1 MEKKVFVSGCFDLL
15 HSGHIAFLKEASR
28 FGKVYVSIGSDST
41 IYDLKGRYPVN
52 SQEERR
58 YMLEA
63 VKYVHECRIGQGEG
77 IMDFEQDFLQIKP
90 DIFVVNEDG
99 DSFRKKDLCKAHQT
113 EYKVLKRIPEKDLP
127 ARSTTALRKETEF
140 PYRIDLSGG
149 WLDQPYVSK
158 YGSGPVVVFS
168 IEPTIEFNLRSGMAT
183 SSRNKA
189 LEVWGGKVPNGDAVK
204 NAQILFALENFPGKE
219 EISGSQDHLGLLL
232 PGINYLYYS
241 GEYWPSR
248 IDSMH
253 EEEVLHFLEDAIYM
267 VPLSPRSSGYSVLE
281 NTQISEEAVKDLA
294 SASESVWESLKEKSI
309 QKLGAAVRQ
318 SFEAQ
323 IRMFPNMIE
332 PEISK
337 VINNYRDTALGYK
350 LSGAGGGGY
359 LILIS
364 DQEVPGAIRV
374 KIRRKNDL

>member
-41 IYDLKGRYPVN
+41 IHDLKGRYPVN
-52 SQEERR
+52 SQEERK

-77 IMDFEQDFLQIKP
+77 IMDFEQDFLEIKP

-99 DSFRKKDLCKAHQT
+99 DSFRKKDLCKTHYT

-127 ARSTTALRKETEF
+127 ARSTTALRKETDF

-158 YGSGPVVVFS
+158 LGSGPVVVFS

-189 LEVWGGKVPNGDAVK
+189 LEVWGGKVPYGDAVK
-204 NAQILFALENFPGKE
+204 NAKILFALENFPGKE
-219 EISGSQDHLGLLL
+219 EISGSQDHLALLL

-241 GEYWPSR
+241 GEYWPSK

-253 EEEVLHFLEDAIYM
+253 KEEVLQFLEDAIYL

-281 NTQISEEAVKDLA
+281 NTQISEEAVNDLA
-294 SASESVWESLKEKSI
+294 SASESVWESLSEKSI
-309 QKLGAAVRQ
+309 QKLGAAVLQ

-323 IRMFPNMIE
+323 IRMFPNMID

-337 VINNYRDTALGYK
+337 VINNYRDAALGYK

-364 DQEVPGAIRV
+364 DQEIPGAIRV
-374 KIRRKNDL
+374 RIRRKNDL

>member
-52 SQEERR
+52 SQEERK

-77 IMDFEQDFLQIKP
+77 IMDFEQDFLEIKP

-113 EYKVLKRIPEKDLP
+113 EYKVLKRTPEKDLP
-127 ARSTTALRKETEF
+127 ARSTTALRKETDF

-158 YGSGPVVVFS
+158 LGSGPVVVFS

-189 LEVWGGKVPNGDAVK
+189 LEVWGGKVPHGDAVK

-232 PGINYLYYS
+232 PGINYLYYN
-241 GEYWPSR
+241 GEYWPSK
-248 IDSMH
+248 INSMH
-253 EEEVLHFLEDAIYM
+253 EEEVLQFLEDAIYL

-294 SASESVWESLKEKSI
+294 LASESVWESLKEKSI
-309 QKLGAAVRQ
+309 QKLGAAVLQ

-323 IRMFPNMIE
+323 IRMFPNMID